1 VNIGVLESTDHHDA
15 IPKVGQ
21 SLLCDRSGKKP
32 KGESVVAPERESGRT
47 HSFGIGL
54 ATFGVGVFL
63 SGAALADEPFRYSG
77 SEISEILR
85 ELPLGGTVLVSELL
99 NVDDVTEVC
108 LFANDLHS
116 YDFETSGCVTN
127 RDSLIVV
134 QETGKCS
141 FVPLDGIRVLLSN
154 PETEC
159 LDMSATLE
167 LLYKVRLDD
176 KGDVFWATIVLSER
190 GD

>member
-1 VNIGVLESTDHHDA
+1 M
-15 IPKVGQ
+15 
-21 SLLCDRSGKKP
+21 
-32 KGESVVAPERESGRT
+32 APERESGRT